1 MTNIQ
6 PIETNTNNPL
16 AADQGTT
23 QVARRALTEDLDTF
37 LTLLTKQLQNQDPLQ
52 PMDTNQFVDQ
62 LTQFSE
68 LEQGFDQTETLKE
81 ISASLRGDERQA
93 EISYLGRVVEAESET
108 VALPTNG
115 MARFAFEITAP
126 TEDAEMRIFD
136 KSGNIVAKFDVE
148 GDLGRYDAGWDGRTL
163 FGGQASPGLYRAQVV
178 AKSDS
183 DQERIAGRVLST
195 GAVQEVRFDGGE
207 TELILEQGQTITSD
221 QVRRVAVA
229 EAKPGA

>member
-6 PIETNTNNPL
+6 PIETNTNTGL
-16 AADQGTT
+16 GAQEGTT

-81 ISASLRGDERQA
+81 IAASLRGDERQA

-108 VALPTNG
+108 IALPANG
-115 MARFAFEITAP
+115 GARFSFEITAP
-126 TEDAEMRIFD
+126 TDDAEMRIFD
-136 KSGNIVAKFDVE
+136 QTGNIVAKFDVE
-148 GDLGRYDAGWDGRTL
+148 GDLGRYSAGWDGQTL
-163 FGGQASPGLYRAQVV
+163 FGATAAPGLYRAQVV
-178 AKSDS
+178 AKSDT
-183 DQERIAGRVLST
+183 DQERLAGRVLS
-195 GAVQEVRFDGGE
+195 GGEVREVRFEGGQ
-207 TELILEQGQTITSD
+207 TRLILDQGQIITSD
-221 QVRRVAVA
+221 EVRRVGIVPAQPDA
-229 EAKPGA
+229 